1 MAEKKAAAEEK
12 EEKKGGK
19 LKLVILLLVFVA
31 LVAGGGFA
39 AWFFLIKTPED
50 GEGNNTK
57 VVEEKIVRGPMVN
70 LDPFVVNLAD
80 PIGRRY
86 LKTTMDVE
94 VVDAAAAAALSAD
107 MPRIKDTILL
117 LLSSKTF
124 ADIDSLDKKL
134 ELKDEIVERM
144 NLIVGQGKIINL
156 YFTEFVIQ

>member
-19 LKLVILLLVFVA
+19 LKLIIILLVFVA

-50 GEGNNTK
+50 GEGNNTE
-57 VVEEKIVRGPMVN
+57 VVEEKVVRGPMVN

>member
-39 AWFFLIKTPED
+39 AWFFLIKTPEG